1 MRVIPVADRGLS
13 KLEQYS
19 ASCALDYDYLID
31 GCAYVTV
38 IDGLSEDQS
47 IGLHFNMSDSVPW
60 YLPCD
65 TAACLT
71 LDAVELVL
79 CDVLPAPSD
88 QSMNLKIC
96 GADGSGQPVGQ
107 VLGNRSF
114 SPLPADTIPFTT
126 SVIDLTN
133 GGQQMG
139 LDLSG
144 CGGEF
149 VVILT
154 WKNSTGHPGLVLDNV
169 STCVDSCAVESAC
182 CQMGTAPYVYP
193 RGTTHTYD
201 LGFEGAWGKQ
211 DSFPDPGGAGTYGY
225 LEALWTCRFCDTSA
239 ATLPTSW
246 GAIKALYQ

>member
-1 MRVIPVADRGLS
+1 MKTAAFCGIFIWISACEGHGWDMRVIPLADRGVS

-19 ASCALDYDYLID
+19 ASCALDYYYLVD

-38 IDGLSEDQS
+38 IAGLSEDQS
-47 IGLHFNMSDSVPW
+47 
-60 YLPCD
+60 
-65 TAACLT
+65 
-71 LDAVELVL
+71 
-79 CDVLPAPSD
+79 
-88 QSMNLKIC
+88 MNVKIC
-96 GADGSGQPVGQ
+96 GADGSGEPVGQ

-126 SVIDLTN
+126 SVMDFTG

-139 LDLSG
+139 FDLSG
-144 CGGEF
+144 CRGEF

-154 WKNSTGHPGLVLDNV
+154 WKNTTGHPGLVLDNV
-169 STCVDSCAVESAC
+169 STCVDSCAVEAAC
-182 CQMGTAPYVYP
+182 CQMGTAPYIYP
-193 RGTTHTYD
+193 GVTTHTYD

-211 DSFPDPGGAGTYGY
+211 DSFRDPGSAGTYGY
-225 LEALWTCRFCDTSA
+225 LEALWTCRFCHTSA